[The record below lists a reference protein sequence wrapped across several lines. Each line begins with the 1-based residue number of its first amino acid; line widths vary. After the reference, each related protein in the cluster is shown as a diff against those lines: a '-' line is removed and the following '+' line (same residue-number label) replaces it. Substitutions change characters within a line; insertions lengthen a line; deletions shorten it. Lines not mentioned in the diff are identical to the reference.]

1 MSELWATLNAGLT
14 DDELCTVLRKITA
27 HLRSGSEWLDDFLVE
42 AEGKLHAVLRE
53 DHDPL
58 VWLQACVIL
67 AQICNVSSAARNE
80 LARCGMLSRLAKV
93 LNESV
98 TSLASVDPSSRGHL
112 YEDLTSLPSVTPS
125 SDRGHLY
132 EELVRFVMKM
142 LDHFARGSSLCIR
155 KFLQYHVLYAVLSVV
170 DYNTSALYVSEA
182 SGMF

>member
-14 DDELCTVLRKITA
+14 DDELCTVLGKIIA
-27 HLRSGSEWLDDFLVE
+27 NLRSGSRWLDDFLVE

-67 AQICNVSSAARNE
+67 GQICNVSSAARNE

-98 TSLASVDPSSRGHL
+98 TSL
-112 YEDLTSLPSVTPS
+112 PSVTPS

-132 EELVRFVMKM
+132 EELVRFVMEM
-142 LDHFARGSSLCIR
+142 LDRFSRGSSLCIR

-170 DYNTSALYVSEA
+170 DYSTSTLYVSEA
-182 SGMF
+182 